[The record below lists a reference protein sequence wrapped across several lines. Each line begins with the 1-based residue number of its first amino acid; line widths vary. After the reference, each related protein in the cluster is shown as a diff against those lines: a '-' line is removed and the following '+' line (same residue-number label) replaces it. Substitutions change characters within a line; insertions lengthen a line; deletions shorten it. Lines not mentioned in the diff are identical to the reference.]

1 MRDGYRFGDRSRIV
15 VGVETVGTAVTPLR
29 WAAGEARRAGALLHV
44 VHVAAPRPDYHD
56 RTHGWSMLDL
66 ALETAFPREGPGV
79 PVMRSVVR
87 GQPGPALCKTARDAS
102 LLVVGTPAET
112 HPGQRMVLGSVSE
125 YCIRHSPVPVVIV
138 RFDMVAGPRRS
149 EWEVRVNPP
158 ALPDQA
164 QLI

>member
-29 WAAGEARRAGALLHV
+29 WAAGEAGRAGALLHV
-44 VHVAAPRPDYHD
+44 VHVAVPRPAHHD
-56 RTHGWSMLDL
+56 GTYGWSMLDL
-66 ALETAFPREGPGV
+66 ALETAFPLEGPGV

-87 GQPGPALCKTARDAS
+87 GQPGPALCRAARDAS

-112 HPGQRMVLGSVSE
+112 HPGQRMVLGAVSE

-149 EWEVRVNPP
+149 EWTVKVHPP
-158 ALPDQA
+158 VLDQA
-164 QLI
+164 HLV